1 MDNLLP
7 KKLDKDNDADAYKAV
22 LDLNN
27 VLKEAPK
34 EGIRNIALAGPYG
47 AGKSSILRTLRED
60 FEGRS
65 YLTISLTTLRSGN
78 RARNDDPETTESESK
93 GKEESYLSD
102 INQREEI
109 QRKIEYS
116 ILQQLIYREKASD
129 LPRSR
134 FKRLNHISKWKLGG
148 YAVATILFILSC
160 AVAFEPEFLRVDS
173 FYEFLNFGKYNVV
186 GDFLAILYVLLC
198 LGWLL
203 FTLMQNFQI
212 PKVNKLNI
220 KEGEIDLEENTSIFN
235 KHLDEILYFFAA
247 TNYDTV
253 LIEDLDRY
261 DDASIY
267 LKLRELNQLINES
280 KDVNRK
286 IIFVYAV
293 KDDIFF
299 NEDRTKFFDYIVTV
313 IPVINPS
320 NSRDILKIKL
330 KELGINETEIS
341 VDVISEV
348 SFFIQDM
355 RILTNIVQEF
365 KQYRGRLINE
375 NNKLNLSKLLSMI
388 VYKNYY
394 PNDFALLHRR
404 EGKVFKCISL
414 KTFFIEMLSEDINK
428 QKKELSERRLSC
440 ENKFNLKV
448 NELRRLFICEEFERD
463 TGKTPGAFLINDS
476 WYSISYLIG
485 NEKLFNKFL
494 EMDRIRY
501 KASDSYYEENTFLP
515 IGQLY
520 SVSRFKKIIDGI
532 QTNLFVE
539 IDNKIEALNKQL
551 RDLNGLSISQILTF
565 KAVRES
571 ATFSSLD
578 LSDLMKVFLLNGLID
593 EDYYDYI
600 SYFYPGMLSPADR
613 SYLMNIKLLNE
624 PIYGQHIDNI
634 DIFVK
639 ELRAS
644 NFGTNSILNVEIL
657 DYLLEHSCQK
667 NCKDYLERVTDLILG
682 KDFSF
687 DFLSY
692 YYTHSKHNE
701 KFFPTFLK
709 NRTEAIWDKL
719 DNDIAE
725 YEETSSLREC
735 ILRFSPG
742 LTDRIID
749 WCNQHFDFLS
759 RRCESI
765 EDQRVVEIVER
776 SIFKEIGCKNRKLL
790 FLTIQNNS
798 YEISRSNVLIVIR
811 ESYKRPDLDEE
822 SLSLDLI
829 RESTPCCIGDYL
841 LKEENLPALLDCL
854 SFTQKNESIQ
864 SIELVINSGVD
875 EEVKKK
881 FLQGQNTKRKD
892 TKGLDD
898 VPAKLLYE
906 ANLIQA
912 SWSNVSDL
920 FSRFNTEQGLVARY
934 VEENCNSLAIKD
946 SAKGIN
952 EEGDIFDFLFGNN
965 STLSISTY
973 EKLLPAFD
981 IAFNGEEL
989 LLTLETE
996 RLKLL
1001 LSAGSL
1007 PCTEDNISILKSSE
1021 QFIPFFLFHK
1031 KKFIPKPK
1039 DSVDW
1044 DARILFELI
1053 RSSDLLE
1060 EEKFNLINNIA
1071 FNKLLEN
1078 NDLMAL
1084 VGGIISKRIG
1094 EVNFSLGELE
1104 KFLSSTSKVE
1114 SRIIILNF
1122 ILENSADL
1130 SQTEISRLLLLFP
1143 EEEFNQLAER
1153 QKKPKF
1159 PSTASV
1165 LRLMNN
1171 LKESRFISSYT
1182 EDKGFVR
1189 PNYFKPKFGRF

>member
-27 VLKEAPK
+27 VLKEASK

-47 AGKSSILRTLRED
+47 AGKSSVLRTLRED
-60 FEGRS
+60 FKERS
-65 YLTISLTTLRSGN
+65 YLTISLTTLKSSKSEK
-78 RARNDDPETTESESK
+78 NDDQGTAEKGSK
-93 GKEESYLSD
+93 GREEFNLSD

-116 ILQQLIYREKASD
+116 ILQQLIYREKASA

-134 FKRLNHISKWKLGG
+134 FKRLNHISKWKLFG
-148 YAVATILFILSC
+148 YAVAAILFILSC

-173 FYEFLNFGKYNVV
+173 FYEFLNFGKNNVF
-186 GDFLAILYVLLC
+186 GDLLAILYILFC

-203 FTLMQNFQI
+203 FILMQNFPM
-212 PKVNKLNI
+212 PKVNKLNL
-220 KEGEIDLEENTSIFN
+220 KEGEIDLEENNSVFN

-261 DDASIY
+261 EDATIY

-286 IIFVYAV
+286 IVFVYAV
-293 KDDIFF
+293 KDDIFI
-299 NEDRTKFFDYIVTV
+299 NEDRTKFFDYIVTI

-330 KELGINETEIS
+330 KDLGINEKEIS
-341 VDVISEV
+341 DDVISEV
-348 SFFIQDM
+348 AFFIQDM
-355 RILTNIVQEF
+355 RILINIVQEF
-365 KQYRGRLINE
+365 KQYRERLINV
-375 NNKLNLSKLLSMI
+375 NNKLNPAKLLAMI

-394 PNDFALLHRR
+394 PRDFASLHRR
-404 EGKVFKCISL
+404 EGVIFNCISL
-414 KTFFIEMLSEDINK
+414 KSRFVEILTQDAER
-428 QKKELSERRLSC
+428 QKKELYEERSNY
-440 ENKFNLKV
+440 ENELNLKISQ
-448 NELRRLFICEEFERD
+448 LRRLFICEVFEKEEGQTPAEFVINNHWCNISS
-463 TGKTPGAFLINDS
+463 LIKDEEMFKN
-476 WYSISYLIG
+476 L
-485 NEKLFNKFL
+485 L
-494 EMDRIRY
+494 EMQKINYRS
-501 KASDSYYEENTFLP
+501 ANTGYEQYAYLSLGE
-515 IGQLY
+515 LY
-520 SVSRFKKIIDGI
+520 SESKFKKIIDGI
-532 QTNLFVE
+532 QTNIFIE
-539 IDNKIEALNKQL
+539 IDNKIESLNKKI
-551 RDLNGLSISQILTF
+551 RDLAGLSLSQILAF
-565 KAVRES
+565 KEVKG
-571 ATFSSLD
+571 SSD
-578 LSDLMKVFLLNGLID
+578 FIAIGLSDLMKVFLLNGLID

-634 DIFVK
+634 DVFVK

-657 DYLLEHSCQK
+657 DYLLEHNRQK
-667 NCKDYLERVTDLILG
+667 NIKDHIERITDLILG

-692 YYTHSKHNE
+692 FYTHSKHNE
-701 KFFPTFLK
+701 KFFPTFLM

-719 DNDIAE
+719 GNYMAE
-725 YEETSSLREC
+725 DEEINPLREC
-735 ILRFSPG
+735 ILRFSPR
-742 LTDRIID
+742 LTGWMID
-749 WCNQHFDFLS
+749 WCNNSYEFLEN
-759 RRCESI
+759 RCENI
-765 EDQRVVEIVER
+765 GDQKLNEIVKR
-776 SIFKEIGCKNRKLL
+776 SMFKKIGCKNRKL
-790 FLTIQNNS
+790 FNLTIQHNS
-798 YEISRSNVLIVIR
+798 YEINRSNVLIVLK

-841 LKEENLPALLDCL
+841 LKEENLPVLLDCL

-864 SIELVINSGVD
+864 SIELVINSNA
-875 EEVKKK
+875 EEEIKKR
-881 FLQGQNTKRKD
+881 FLEGQNTKRKD
-892 TKGLDD
+892 AKGLDD

-952 EEGDIFDFLFGNN
+952 EKDDIFDFLFGNN

-981 IAFNGEEL
+981 IAFNGDEL
-989 LLTLETE
+989 LLTLDIE

-1001 LSAGSL
+1001 LSSGYL
-1007 PCTEDNISILKSSE
+1007 PCTEENISTLQSSE
-1021 QFIPFFLFHK
+1021 HFIPFFLHHK
-1031 KKFIPKPK
+1031 KKFIPQPK
-1039 DSVDW
+1039 YSVDW
-1044 DARILFELI
+1044 NARVLFELI

-1060 EEKFNLINNIA
+1060 EEKFNLIKNIA

-1084 VGGIISKRIG
+1084 VGEIISNRIG

-1114 SRIIILNF
+1114 SRVIILNF

-1159 PSTASV
+1159 PSAASV

-1171 LKESRFISSYT
+1171 LKENRFISSYT

-1189 PNYFKPKFGRF
+1189 PNYFKNQQ

>member
-27 VLKEAPK
+27 VLKEASK

-47 AGKSSILRTLRED
+47 AGKSSVLRTLRED
-60 FEGRS
+60 FKERS
-65 YLTISLTTLRSGN
+65 YLTVSLTTLKSGKSEKH
-78 RARNDDPETTESESK
+78 DDPETIEK
-93 GKEESYLSD
+93 GGKGREESNLSE

-116 ILQQLIYREKASD
+116 ILQQLIYREKASA

-134 FKRLNHISKWKLGG
+134 FKRLNHISKWDLVG
-148 YAVATILFILSC
+148 YSVAAILFILSC
-160 AVAFEPEFLRVDS
+160 AVAFEPEILRVDT
-173 FYEFLNFGKYNVV
+173 FYEYLDFDQYNVFF
-186 GDFLAILYVLLC
+186 DLLAILYILFFLC
-198 LGWLL
+198 WLL
-203 FTLMQNFQI
+203 FALMQNFSM

-220 KEGEIDLEENTSIFN
+220 KEGEIDLEENTSVFN

-261 DDASIY
+261 EDATIY

-286 IIFVYAV
+286 IVFVYAV
-293 KDDIFF
+293 KDDIFI
-299 NEDRTKFFDYIVTV
+299 NEDRTKFFDYIVTI

-330 KELGINETEIS
+330 KDLGINETEIS
-341 VDVISEV
+341 DDVISEV

-365 KQYRGRLINE
+365 KQYRDRLINE
-375 NNKLNLSKLLSMI
+375 NNQLNLSKLLSMI

-414 KTFFIEMLSEDINK
+414 KTMFIGMLSQDINK
-428 QKKELSERRLSC
+428 QKKELSEKRLSC

-448 NELRRLFICEEFERD
+448 NELRRLFICEEFEKD
-463 TGKTPGAFLINDS
+463 TRKTPGAFLINDS

-485 NEKLFNKFL
+485 NEELFNKFL
-494 EMDRIRY
+494 EMDRIRF

-532 QTNLFVE
+532 QTNIFIE
-539 IDNKIEALNKQL
+539 IDNKIESLNKQL
-551 RDLNGLSISQILTF
+551 RDLNGLTLSQILTF

-571 ATFSSLD
+571 ATFISLD

-634 DIFVK
+634 DVFVK

-657 DYLLEHSCQK
+657 DYLLEHNRQK
-667 NCKDYLERVTDLILG
+667 NFKDYIERITDLILG
-682 KDFSF
+682 KDFFF

-709 NRTEAIWDKL
+709 NSQTAGMWDKL
-719 DNDIAE
+719 DNCVSGI
-725 YEETSSLREC
+725 EEKYPLREC
-735 ILRFSPG
+735 ILRFSPR
-742 LTDRIID
+742 LTGRMID
-749 WCNQHFDFLS
+749 WCNKSYDFLENS
-759 RRCESI
+759 CENI
-765 EDQRVVEIVER
+765 EDQRLDEIVKR
-776 SIFKEIGCKNRKLL
+776 SMFKKIGCKNRKL
-790 FLTIQNNS
+790 FNLTIQHNS
-798 YEISRSNVLIVIR
+798 YEINRSNVLIVLK

-881 FLQGQNTKRKD
+881 FLQRQNTKRKD
-892 TKGLDD
+892 AKGLDD
-898 VPAKLLYE
+898 VSAKLLYE

-920 FSRFNTEQGLVARY
+920 FSRFNTEQVLVARY
-934 VEENCNSLAIKD
+934 VEENCNSLAIKN
-946 SAKGIN
+946 SAKDIN
-952 EEGDIFDFLFGNN
+952 EESDIFDFLFGNN

-981 IAFNGEEL
+981 IIFNGEEL
-989 LLTLETE
+989 LLTLEIE

-1007 PCTEDNISILKSSE
+1007 PCTEDNISILHSSE
-1021 QFIPFFLFHK
+1021 QFIPFFLYHK
-1031 KKFIPKPK
+1031 KNFIPQPK
-1039 DSVDW
+1039 YDVDW
-1044 DARILFELI
+1044 DTNILFELI
-1053 RSSDLLE
+1053 KSSELLE
-1060 EEKFNLINNIA
+1060 EEKFKLINNIA

-1084 VGGIISKRIG
+1084 VGEIISKRIG

-1104 KFLSSTSKVE
+1104 NFLSSSSKVG
-1114 SRIIILNF
+1114 SRVIILNF

-1130 SQTEISRLLLLFP
+1130 SQSEISRLLLLLP

-1159 PSTASV
+1159 PSTVSV
-1165 LRLMNN
+1165 LRLMDN
-1171 LKESRFISSYT
+1171 LKKTRFISSYT

-1189 PNYFKPKFGRF
+1189 PNYFKNQQ